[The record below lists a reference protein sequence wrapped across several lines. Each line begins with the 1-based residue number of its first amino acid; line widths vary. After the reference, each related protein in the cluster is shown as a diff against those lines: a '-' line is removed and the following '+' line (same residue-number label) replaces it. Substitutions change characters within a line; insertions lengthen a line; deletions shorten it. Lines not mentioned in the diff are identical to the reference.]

1 MPTIQEIIDD
11 VDARM
16 PNRFTDSNK
25 VNWINSFQKKI
36 FRQLKL
42 PGIYRTETIAEQA
55 LYELPPSCGVDLI
68 DDVVLEDNSL
78 TYKHMDSEA
87 SGTFYYIV
95 DDMIGIY
102 PEPEENG
109 ESITVFY
116 KKRPV
121 ELSTDDMTAIPD
133 LEEDYHELIKLHLF
147 ITMAKANEDPQLANA
162 YTYDYDELFTQLK
175 MDLID
180 REPGY
185 THTRDVFDSY
195 GTDDEEMW

>member
-1 MPTIQEIIDD
+1 
-11 VDARM
+11 
-16 PNRFTDSNK
+16 
-25 VNWINSFQKKI
+25 
-36 FRQLKL
+36 
-42 PGIYRTETIAEQA
+42 
-55 LYELPPSCGVDLI
+55 
-68 DDVVLEDNSL
+68 
-78 TYKHMDSEA
+78 
-87 SGTFYYIV
+87 
-95 DDMIGIY
+95 
-102 PEPEENG
+102 
-109 ESITVFY
+109 
-116 KKRPV
+116 
-121 ELSTDDMTAIPD
+121 MTAIPD